1 MKGSKSIIEKADG
14 GMLAL
19 PVTTKDLKKLKPILE
34 ARGNFN
40 PTVPNMAYWI
50 FKNRGGK
57 WKAIVIWTKINLGTM
72 REMDCFVTDYNYE
85 LIDDIEKTI
94 IEFEFDDV
102 DAVKVIDN
110 ILNPN

>member
-1 MKGSKSIIEKADG
+1 
-14 GMLAL
+14 
-19 PVTTKDLKKLKPILE
+19 
-34 ARGNFN
+34 
-40 PTVPNMAYWI
+40 MAYWI

-102 DAVKVIDN
+102 GNAEMLDTTVDVDAVKVIDN

>member
-1 MKGSKSIIEKADG
+1 
-14 GMLAL
+14 
-19 PVTTKDLKKLKPILE
+19 
-34 ARGNFN
+34 
-40 PTVPNMAYWI
+40 MAYWI

-57 WKAIVIWTKINLGTM
+57 WKSIVIWTRINLGTM

-94 IEFEFDDV
+94 IEFEFNDVGNVEMFEDTVDV

>member
-1 MKGSKSIIEKADG
+1 
-14 GMLAL
+14 
-19 PVTTKDLKKLKPILE
+19 
-34 ARGNFN
+34 
-40 PTVPNMAYWI
+40 
-50 FKNRGGK
+50 
-57 WKAIVIWTKINLGTM
+57 M

-102 DAVKVIDN
+102 GNAEMFDTTVDVDAVKVIDN